1 MDMSTWQLQITFCLL
16 LFVNFRTKITATLL
30 VKVGS
35 FYIEMC
41 FKTKSLRN
49 LRSQVLVNDICY
61 EGLFSV
67 EGIYLYHLDAVAL
80 ELLGL

>member
-1 MDMSTWQLQITFCLL
+1 MSTWQLQITFCLL
-16 LFVNFRTKITATLL
+16 LFVNFRTKIIATLL
-30 VKVGS
+30 VKVSS

-49 LRSQVLVNDICY
+49 LRSQVLVNDTCY

-67 EGIYLYHLDAVAL
+67 EDIYLHHLDAVAL

>member
-1 MDMSTWQLQITFCLL
+1 MSTWQLQITFCLL
-16 LFVNFRTKITATLL
+16 LFVNFRTKIIATLL
-30 VKVGS
+30 VKVSS

-49 LRSQVLVNDICY
+49 LRSQVLVNDTCY

-67 EGIYLYHLDAVAL
+67 EGIYLHHLDAVAL